1 MSLSKRLSNLKN
13 TTQFGEKNID
23 KIIDS
28 TKSLTSKSK
37 KSLEAVRS
45 GVGSAINDLS
55 YKAKSS
61 IPYEYMGSTEPYS
74 GSFNYSSII
83 FYLLLIILLAFLGF
97 NVFTYLASGTNFL
110 ASLAAPFTYV
120 ITKVTGDTSKTA
132 LDNISQGTQKMVDL
146 TSDTTQSTID
156 YATKGLL
163 GGIDSVQK
171 NVEKV
176 SSKSFVNPENNDKLF
191 DSINKPTQNKS
202 KNKSSEDDD
211 EPEPVRTDSL
221 TGGYCYIGKINDT
234 RYCAKVASKNYCMS
248 GDVFPTMD
256 SCVSQGLK

>member
-1 MSLSKRLSNLKN
+1 MSLSKRLTNLKN
-13 TTQFGEKNID
+13 TTQFGENN
-23 KIIDS
+23 IIDS

-37 KSLEAVRS
+37 KSLDAVRS
-45 GVGSAINDLS
+45 SVNDLS

-61 IPYEYMGSTEPYS
+61 IPYEYVKSNVIESTS

-97 NVFTYLASGTNFL
+97 NIFTYLAGGTNFL
-110 ASLAAPFTYV
+110 ASLAAPITYI
-120 ITKVTGDTSKTA
+120 ITKVSGDTSKTA
-132 LDNISQGTQKMVDL
+132 LDNVSQGTQKMVDL
-146 TSDTTQSTID
+146 TSNTTQSTID

-163 GGIDSVQK
+163 GGIDNVQK

-176 SSKSFVNPENNDKLF
+176 ASKSFVNPENNDKLF
-191 DSINKPTQNKS
+191 DSINKPTQNKQ
-202 KNKSSEDDD
+202 KNKKFNNDDD
-211 EPEPVRTDSL
+211 EPEPIRTDSL
-221 TGGYCYIGKINDT
+221 SGGYCYIGKINDT

-248 GDVFPTMD
+248 GDVFPTME